1 LHPETKGIKINKLRG
16 SRLIG
21 GGAIISDIKEEDD
34 DEIEFAG

>member
-1 LHPETKGIKINKLRG
+1 MKINRLRG

-34 DEIEFAG
+34 DEIDQGKIEDGI